1 MQSNPPPSLLLDLVI
16 SEINFKEEE
25 EEEEVNLNNT
35 VIFVIDQT
43 VRTESISHT
52 VQTEHVAFAFIR
64 ISMNYAGDE
73 VAGPQHWF

>member
-1 MQSNPPPSLLLDLVI
+1 MQSNSPPPILLYLVI
-16 SEINFKEEE
+16 SEINFKEE

>member
-1 MQSNPPPSLLLDLVI
+1 MQSNPPPILLYLVI
-16 SEINFKEEE
+16 SEINFK